1 MTCLQCGVKEVSS
14 RQDKYLIIGTEYEEL
29 MIENKGGHPEPEE
42 QAEAF
47 FEEMQPIF
55 HPFDKKYLDL
65 LEILYEQRL
74 TKEEY
79 QGSLDVGLQI
89 LQHYHRHYPQFDI
102 NTGLMELK
110 AAKLCLLLDNLDEAE
125 KHLLRGKDILEIT
138 HGKSHPLVTE
148 SLGHIEQDLSKG
160 KELKTL
166 STRLLLKQEKGKL
179 SKG

>member
-1 MTCLQCGVKEVSS
+1 
-14 RQDKYLIIGTEYEEL
+14 
-29 MIENKGGHPEPEE
+29 
-42 QAEAF
+42 
-47 FEEMQPIF
+47 MQPIF

-74 TKEEY
+74 NKEEY

-110 AAKLCLLLDNLDEAE
+110 SAKLCLLLDNIDEAE
-125 KHLLRGKDILEIT
+125 KHLMRGKDILEIT
-138 HGKSHPLVTE
+138 HGKSHPLVTD
-148 SLGHIEQDLSKG
+148 SLGHLEQDLAKG
-160 KELKTL
+160 KEVKTV